1 MGIHG
6 VLSTRV
12 DTVHGLSR
20 QPLQRCLRRKQ
31 PTQVPVR
38 NERSMMAENQHAASG
53 SPPQS
58 DKDDF
63 SAHESSVDGL
73 AVVSVSGSVDMLTAP
88 GLAEAIDAA
97 LANKPKGLIVDLSKV
112 EFLGSAGISVLMKT
126 RDNLGESTPFCVVA
140 DGPATHRP
148 LTLLGINE
156 LMLLSRRLE
165 DAVSK
170 LTDR

>member
-1 MGIHG
+1 MAD
-6 VLSTRV
+6 S
-12 DTVHGLSR
+12 
-20 QPLQRCLRRKQ
+20 QPF
-31 PTQVPVR
+31 
-38 NERSMMAENQHAASG
+38 ASG
-53 SPPQS
+53 SPPQA

-63 SAHESSVDGL
+63 NAHETSVDGL

-88 GLAEAIDAA
+88 GLADAIDSA
-97 LANKPKGLIVDLSKV
+97 LAKKPNGLIVDLSKV
-112 EFLGSAGISVLMKT
+112 DFLGSAGISVLMKT
-126 RDNLGESTPFCVVA
+126 RDNYGESAQFCVVA

-156 LMLLSRRLE
+156 MMSLCRTLD

>member
-1 MGIHG
+1 
-6 VLSTRV
+6 
-12 DTVHGLSR
+12 
-20 QPLQRCLRRKQ
+20 
-31 PTQVPVR
+31 
-38 NERSMMAENQHAASG
+38 MMADNQHAASG

-63 SAHESSVDGL
+63 NTQETSVEGL

-88 GLAEAIDAA
+88 GLADAIDSA
-97 LANKPKGLIVDLSKV
+97 LAKKPGGLIVDLSKV
-112 EFLGSAGISVLMKT
+112 DFLGSAGISVLMKT
-126 RDNLGESTPFCVVA
+126 RDNIGESTQFCVVA

-156 LMLLSRRLE
+156 MMSLCRTLD

>member
-1 MGIHG
+1 
-6 VLSTRV
+6 
-12 DTVHGLSR
+12 
-20 QPLQRCLRRKQ
+20 
-31 PTQVPVR
+31 
-38 NERSMMAENQHAASG
+38 MMADNQHAASG

-63 SAHESSVDGL
+63 SASESSIEGL
-73 AVVSVSGSVDMLTAP
+73 AVVSISGSVDMLTAP
-88 GLAEAIDAA
+88 GLADAIDTA
-97 LANKPKGLIVDLSKV
+97 LAKKPSGLIVDLSKV

-126 RDNLGESTPFCVVA
+126 RDTLGETTQFCVVA

-156 LMLLSRRLE
+156 LMLLSRRLD

-170 LTDR
+170 LTNR